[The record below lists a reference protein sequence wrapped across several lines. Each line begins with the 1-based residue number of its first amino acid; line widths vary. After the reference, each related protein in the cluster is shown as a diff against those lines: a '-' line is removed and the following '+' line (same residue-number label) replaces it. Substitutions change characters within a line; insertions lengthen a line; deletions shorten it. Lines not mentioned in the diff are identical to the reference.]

1 VADAFDGRFVITWVR
16 YSQPPSDRE
25 QYQYNPIVMA
35 QVFNA
40 DNTPM
45 TGQFI
50 VPSYADK
57 TSICPDVA
65 MNWDGSFIITWC
77 GPDVDYGI
85 GVQARRFDASGN
97 PIGDQFRVNAL
108 ANAYY
113 RTPAISVKQGI
124 ADGGFMIV
132 WTQYYNVSINP
143 GHYDVYGQ
151 RFNASGAK
159 VGATNFLISTDQSYQ
174 KMNPDIDMSDGGGNV
189 FVVWEGVKSG
199 APDVFGQRL
208 NSTGG
213 LVGGEFQINTSES
226 SMLNEDLNPRVS
238 VAANG
243 LTVVSYQLFA
253 AAGASGF
260 NVYARRYNASGA
272 AQGND
277 FRVSQYTG
285 GGYRRWS
292 EPACDRDGNFSI
304 CWHSLGQDDPIT
316 RDYGIMGRT
325 YNAAG
330 TAMTDEYCINN
341 YQLAHRGIDFQMYPA
356 MTRRCS
362 SGQWVCSWNGY
373 QGIAP
378 SGGILGVWR
387 SQVVNVNDIRRQP
400 LPVLWWAMT
409 APISG
414 TYNVGSNISISWIV
428 TGAQPGYTVCLCYAS
443 QPNLSGE
450 EHWITVGE
458 IQAVNGVATWN
469 WNTTGATPG
478 TWYIGGYVWNGS
490 APTYAFAATSFILQ

>member
-16 YSQPPSDRE
+16 YSQSPSDRK

-50 VPSYADK
+50 VPSYTDK

-77 GPDVDYGI
+77 GPDVDYGV
-85 GVQARRFDASGN
+85 GVQARRFDSSGN

-108 ANAYY
+108 ADASYE
-113 RTPAISVKQGI
+113 TPAIAIRQGI
-124 ADGGFMIV
+124 SDGSFMIV
-132 WTQYYNVSINP
+132 WAEYWNTGQREI
-143 GHYDVYGQ
+143 YGQ
-151 RFNASGAK
+151 RFNSSGAK
-159 VGATNFLISTDQSYQ
+159 VGTTNLRISTTSGYY
-174 KMNPDIDMSDGGGNV
+174 KENPDVDMADNGNM
-189 FVVWEGVKSG
+189 FVVWEGAKV
-199 APDVFGQRL
+199 DVPNIWGQRL

-213 LVGGEFQINTSES
+213 LVGGEFQVNTSS
-226 SMLNEDLNPRVS
+226 TTMLSEDLNPRVS

-253 AAGASGF
+253 AGDAPQF
-260 NVYARRYNASGA
+260 NVYARRYNASGV
-272 AQGND
+272 AQGNN
-277 FRVSQYTG
+277 FRVNQYTG
-285 GGYRRWS
+285 SGWRRWS

-316 RDYGIMGRT
+316 TDYGIMGRS

-330 TAMTDEYCINN
+330 TAVTNEYCINN
-341 YQLAHRGIDFQMYPA
+341 YQLEHRGIDYQMYPA
-356 MTRRCS
+356 MTRRCG

-378 SGGILGVWR
+378 SGGTLGIWH
-387 SQVVNVNDIRRQP
+387 SQVKDVGDIRRQP
-400 LPVLWWAMT
+400 LPGLWWAMN
-409 APISG
+409 APLSG
-414 TYNVGSNISISWIV
+414 TYNVGSNITISWTA
-428 TGAQPGYTVCLCYAS
+428 TGVQPGYTVCLCYAS

-458 IQAVNGVATWN
+458 IQAINEIATWT

-478 TWYIGGYVWNGS
+478 TWYIGGYIWNGS
-490 APTYAFAATSFILQ
+490 APTYAFATTSFILQ